1 METLIL
7 FTKAPLAGKTKTR
20 LAKERGDDAAL
31 RLATAFLS
39 DTAALCG
46 RWRAAKS
53 AVDAN
58 RRLVFYVDPLIE
70 DPILV
75 DLAWK
80 AGARLE
86 EQRGKDLGERLRH
99 AFDAEL
105 ARGSRAVCA
114 IGSDSP
120 TLPLH
125 LLDHAF
131 RALLWERV
139 IIGPT
144 FDGGYWL
151 VGAQRPAPN
160 LFDNI
165 PWSTA
170 AVVARTTSLLRTQG
184 LAAHLLPFW
193 YDVDEASDL
202 ERLVWHLK
210 ALRADLGSHGDSIQG
225 PDGPV
230 APATFQALVDI
241 GLVHSTHLPTPA
253 PGGTPLEPR

>member
-1 METLIL
+1 VETLIL
-7 FTKAPLAGKTKTR
+7 FTKAPLPGKTKTR

-31 RLATAFLS
+31 RLSTAFLT

-46 RWRAAKS
+46 RWRSRSAEAGS

-58 RRLVFYVDPLIE
+58 RRLAFYVDPLVE

-86 EQRGKDLGERLRH
+86 LQQGKDLGERLRH

-105 ARGSRAVCA
+105 ARGARAVCA

-170 AVVARTTSLLRTQG
+170 AVVARTASLLRTQG

-210 ALRADLGSHGDSIQG
+210 ALHADSGGRSDDAHVS
-225 PDGPV
+225 
-230 APATFQALVDI
+230 PATFQALLDV
-241 GLVHSTHLPTPA
+241 GLIHAAVTA
-253 PGGTPLEPR
+253 PQPPPPEPR